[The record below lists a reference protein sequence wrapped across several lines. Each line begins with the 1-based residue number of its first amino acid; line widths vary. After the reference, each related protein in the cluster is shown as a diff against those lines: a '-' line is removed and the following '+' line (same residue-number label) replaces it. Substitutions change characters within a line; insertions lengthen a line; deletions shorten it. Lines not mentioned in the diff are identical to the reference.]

1 MNLVEWDKKNGRRIF
16 NVWVY
21 GVEEVGVVVD
31 FVLNF

>member
-1 MNLVEWDKKNGRRIF
+1 MGEKYGRGIF

>member
-1 MNLVEWDKKNGRRIF
+1 MGDKYGRRIF